1 MLAAALTF
9 ALILAVVLGSY
20 WLLVIRPERRRAG
33 RLRQR
38 LFVKVDRPA
47 DAPSIIKGAPDDP
60 NTSVLVRWHRRYA
73 VGSAERLIAR
83 AGLTLDPA
91 RLVAWTFT
99 ALPAVVGI
107 VKALHANG
115 IVALCAGVLTPIV
128 PYAYLRYAARR
139 RLNAFEELFPE
150 ALDLMARAL
159 RGGHTLTT
167 ALAMVAEELADPVK
181 SEFRALYEQNNYGLP
196 LAQVLRALA
205 ARIPLMDVRFF
216 VTAVITQRETG
227 GNLAE
232 VLDNLSTVT
241 RDRFRVRRQIRVLTA
256 QGRMT
261 GWILAVFP
269 AVLVVVLFV
278 FNPVQMRAFVA
289 DPAGRRMLEIAFV
302 LQLIGSLAIRR
313 IVHVEF

>member
-9 ALILAVVLGSY
+9 ALILAVVLGTY

-38 LFVKVDRPA
+38 LLVKVDRPA
-47 DAPSIIKGAPDDP
+47 DAPSIIRGAPDDP
-60 NTSVLVRWHRRYA
+60 NTSALVRWHRRYA

-83 AGLTLDPA
+83 AGLRLDPA

-99 ALPAVVGI
+99 ALPGVVGI
-107 VKALHANG
+107 VKALHANW

-128 PYAYLRYAARR
+128 PYAYLRHAARR

-261 GWILAVFP
+261 GWILALFP

-302 LQLIGSLAIRR
+302 LQLVGSLAIRR